1 MNTDPTCKWLLRW
14 YKVSPGISITFI
26 KPLGVASTNTSRTNK
41 YETKNNQEMKKLYI
55 YMKRPKYVLL
65 GPPS

>member
-1 MNTDPTCKWLLRW
+1 VNTDQTCKWLLRW

-26 KPLGVASTNTSRTNK
+26 KPLGVASTNINRTTKYIKKRQSRNMK
-41 YETKNNQEMKKLYI
+41 MKMKK
-55 YMKRPKYVLL
+55 RQKYVLL